1 MKRNIIKIESKA
13 VIVTTAPTG
22 NYIGNELGNGIWMT
36 VWEIADIFNVSGTT
50 VISAIKA
57 IR

>member
-22 NYIGNELGNGIWMT
+22 NYI
-36 VWEIADIFNVSGTT
+36 DNVDTN
-50 VISAIKA
+50 
-57 IR
+57 